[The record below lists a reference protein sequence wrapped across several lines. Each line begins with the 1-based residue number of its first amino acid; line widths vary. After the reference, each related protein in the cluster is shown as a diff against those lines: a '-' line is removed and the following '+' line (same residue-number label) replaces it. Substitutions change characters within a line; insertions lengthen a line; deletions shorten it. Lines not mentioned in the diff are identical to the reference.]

1 MKFFNETETFK
12 KVQFQRR
19 VPIDGL
25 LLIVWLKMIWDGTS
39 YDKLFKKSNLV
50 IIILI
55 GTVDFSFYIWTLI
68 MSRDLFKKDFEEKN
82 YTQLEELHLIWL
94 YSLSM
99 FGNFSIYF
107 IFI

>member
-1 MKFFNETETFK
+1 
-12 KVQFQRR
+12 
-19 VPIDGL
+19 
-25 LLIVWLKMIWDGTS
+25 MIWDGTS

-82 YTQLEELHLIWL
+82 YT
-94 YSLSM
+94 
-99 FGNFSIYF
+99 
-107 IFI
+107 